1 MTEVE
6 KIQNLKKH
14 KAIATGL
21 FLLMAIVYF
30 AMVYLDLHSDAKWIG
45 YVEAFAE
52 AGMVGA
58 LADWFAV
65 TALFRYPLGLKI
77 PHTNLIENSQ
87 KAIGDNLGHFV
98 TDNFLTPSTI
108 RPYIEKL
115 EVVKYAADWLKKP
128 SNQKDLQ
135 DELIH
140 FTKKIVTDLDDKDVV
155 DFITLKGDEIL
166 KQFNLPE
173 LVSSSLEYVLEKE
186 KHDEILEA
194 IIPKAKEYILESDL
208 IIKDKLN
215 EKHPVISFFAGKKI
229 SKGVVEGVVSFLDEV
244 ADDKEH
250 PIRHNIERIIKDN
263 IQNIKES
270 PDWKAKLETLRDD
283 FITKERM
290 NEYSM
295 DLWQAIKLNLTESF
309 DDPNSALQTYIQK
322 NIKKLTEN
330 LNDNQEMIDKI
341 NGWVRHFIYRM
352 ILRNVKE
359 VEGLISSTVDKWEG
373 KQLSE
378 KLELE
383 VGKDLQFIRINGTLV
398 GGLVGLL
405 IYAITQLV
413 FH

>member
-115 EVVKYAADWLKKP
+115 EVVKYAADWLNKP

-405 IYAITQLV
+405 IYTITQLI